1 MMAILPS
8 LGNGADG
15 LLGFGTTSLP
25 ALENG
30 ADTLPGLV
38 MTGPPEPE
46 SVSAPL
52 QQATNDQHDR
62 SSRCIRPTRLSRMPT
77 RRLYCSA
84 RPIILWVPGRE
95 QWQDVF
101 RAVRGPSDEQAMVG
115 QIEQST
121 AMNGHQAWIS
131 THTSS
136 SSLADELRSQ
146 RYTSVTSLQTNRV
159 GLTPLTPP
167 GDCTQLYALAP
178 LPPRVAGDQ
187 VPCNR
192 AWPWGNV
199 DGMGSLGAEQA
210 GSGRLL

>member
-77 RRLYCSA
+77 RRRGSTNAIQQLNTNPNFS
-84 RPIILWVPGRE
+84 
-95 QWQDVF
+95 F
-101 RAVRGPSDEQAMVG
+101 R
-115 QIEQST
+115 
-121 AMNGHQAWIS
+121 
-131 THTSS
+131 
-136 SSLADELRSQ
+136 
-146 RYTSVTSLQTNRV
+146 
-159 GLTPLTPP
+159 
-167 GDCTQLYALAP
+167 CT
-178 LPPRVAGDQ
+178 
-187 VPCNR
+187 
-192 AWPWGNV
+192 
-199 DGMGSLGAEQA
+199 
-210 GSGRLL
+210 